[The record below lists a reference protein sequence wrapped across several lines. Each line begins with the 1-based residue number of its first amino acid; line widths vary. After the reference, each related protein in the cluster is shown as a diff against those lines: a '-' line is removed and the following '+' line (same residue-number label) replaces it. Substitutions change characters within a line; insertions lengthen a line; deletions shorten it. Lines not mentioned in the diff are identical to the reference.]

1 MRAAK
6 RFLRA
11 DRTRRLLSYLI
22 AVWIRVVHGTSRWQ
36 TIAGDRPDAYWDAGR
51 PFILAFWHGRLMMA
65 PMAWRR
71 GASMN
76 MLISANPDGRI
87 IADAIRHFGLGTIT
101 GSKSKDGIKSKGG
114 TAALRAMLRA
124 LESGQNIGVT
134 PDGPRGPAM
143 RASPGIIAAARLTG
157 APILPLSYAT
167 SRRRVLGSWDRFHVA
182 LPFSR
187 GIFVWGEPLIVPRD
201 ADAGAQEAARLLLE
215 ERLNAI
221 TAEADRR
228 CGRVPVEPAPR
239 AAAGSALR

>member
-11 DRTRRLLSYLI
+11 DRTRRLLSRAI
-22 AVWIRVVHGTSRWQ
+22 AGWIRLVHRSSRWQ
-36 TIAGDRPDAYWDAGR
+36 TIGGEFPRRYWDSDT

-65 PMAWRR
+65 PMAWRP

-76 MLISANPDGRI
+76 MLISANRDGRI
-87 IADAIRHFGLGTIT
+87 IADAIRHFGLDTIT
-101 GSKSKDGIKSKGG
+101 GSKSKGG

-124 LESGQNIGVT
+124 LGAGQNIGVT

-143 RASPGIIAAARLTG
+143 RATPGIIAAARMTG

-167 SRRRVLGSWDRFHVA
+167 TKRRVLGSWDRFHVA
-182 LPFSR
+182 LPFSS
-187 GIFVWGEPLIVPRD
+187 GVFIWGEPLTVPRD
-201 ADAGAQEAARLLLE
+201 ADAAAQEAARLELE
-215 ERLNAI
+215 TRLNAI

-228 CGRVPVEPAPR
+228 CGRIPVEPAPLV
-239 AAAGSALR
+239 AS